1 MYIHSKL
8 KNIGFS
14 LFNLNLKDV
23 TGFKSKTITC
33 KPKDWLEINCSLQY
47 TQNFCIINTHF
58 NNTQN
63 LLDVFCIEG
72 EYFQISLVGKG
83 NSSLE
88 NPINEEHI
96 HPGNIQFTFQHSS
109 SWEIL
114 MPANTSTHYTSV
126 ILSKDFYI
134 ALLKGE
140 KWISQD
146 TLYKKVI
153 SQDYLKIGERK
164 FPITFSMQQ
173 ILHQVSECTFPN
185 EFKEDYFKL
194 KLKELFYV
202 YFLQQQLQSPISGIS
217 EDTIQKVKNAKAY
230 LTTNFHK
237 TPTIKEISRKVL
249 LNEQALKTSFKE
261 IYGTTIRG
269 YAIQLKMKKS
279 LGLLKDHTV
288 NEISNILGYKS
299 TSHFIMMFKKYY
311 GYTPKQVLK
320 K

>member
-8 KNIGFS
+8 KNIDFS
-14 LFNLNLKDV
+14 LFHLNLKD
-23 TGFKSKTITC
+23 TTDFKSQTINC
-33 KPKDWLEINCSLQY
+33 QPKDWLEINCSLQY
-47 TQNFCIINTHF
+47 TQEFCIINTHF
-58 NNTQN
+58 SNTQD
-63 LLDVFCIEG
+63 LLDVFTIEG

-83 NSSLE
+83 KSSLE
-88 NPINEEHI
+88 NSINEEHI
-96 HPGNIQFTFQHSS
+96 HPGNIQFTFQNSS

-114 MPANTSTHYTSV
+114 MPAHTSTHYTCI
-126 ILSKDFYI
+126 ILSKNFYLN
-134 ALLKGE
+134 LLKDE
-140 KWISQD
+140 KWIAQD

-153 SQDYLKIGERK
+153 AQDHLKIGEFK

-173 ILHQVSECTFPN
+173 IIHQISECTFPN
-185 EFKEDYFKL
+185 DFKKDYLKL

-202 YFLQQQLQSPISGIS
+202 YFLQQQLQSPAAGIS
-217 EDTIQKVKNAKAY
+217 EDTIKKVKNAKAY
-230 LTTNFHK
+230 LATNFYK

-269 YAIQLKMKKS
+269 YAIQLKMKKA
-279 LGLLKDHTV
+279 LYLLKDHTV

-320 K
+320 E